1 MPNISTLI
9 ECQSLDSVDSTMRD
23 TSMHLSR
30 TQALIVYISICLF
43 DGDINARARAE
54 QGLDVLM
61 PWGHQLIQSASSCN
75 GFPEPWNI
83 LNSRNSVSGEP
94 TPTTHLTPCLDGN
107 LDSFW
112 RSWAYAESIRR
123 TYLIVV
129 LLVTIYS
136 TLKTGWSGC
145 PGGVT
150 FTGDK
155 VYGMPR
161 QLMPGKGL

>member
-1 MPNISTLI
+1 MVTYSNASF
-9 ECQSLDSVDSTMRD
+9 SLTGS
-23 TSMHLSR
+23 
-30 TQALIVYISICLF
+30 YIYMSICLF
-43 DGDINARARAE
+43 GGDINTRARAE

-61 PWGHQLIQSASSCN
+61 PWGHQLIQSASSCSD
-75 GFPEPWNI
+75 FPATWSI
-83 LNSRNSVSGEP
+83 SDCRISVPGEP
-94 TPTTHLTPCLDGN
+94 TTTTHLAPCLDGN

-123 TYLIVV
+123 TYLIVA

-150 FTGDK
+150 LRVTR

-161 QLMPGKGL
+161 QLTPGREL